1 MNIDKMTRKQFE
13 ELPHREWSEEIKCD
27 SIIILPLKEM
37 HDSGYRCMD
46 FVAVKDNEAVC
57 LLSGCSDVIHID
69 GIAGLGKDWLKKYG
83 SIPRLIPPSEWCI
96 DCLPRSGLLRLWP
109 GSREMSCGSALGSFE
124 IYAEP
129 KPRKK

>member
-13 ELPHREWSEEIKCD
+13 KLPHREWSEEVVCD

-46 FVAVKDNEAVC
+46 FVAVKENKAIC
-57 LLSGCSDVIHID
+57 LLSGGSDVIHID

-83 SIPRLIPPSEWCI
+83 SVPRLIPPSEWSI
-96 DCLPRSGLLRLWP
+96 DCLPKSGLLRLWP
-109 GSREMSCGSALGSFE
+109 GHRKMSCGPALSSFE
-124 IYAEP
+124 VFAEP
-129 KPRKK
+129 KK